1 MWSLRKFKRTTGSVS
16 DVTSGVASQPLRRVH
31 RGSWGKWA
39 AMGSLGQF
47 SPSGCPPHETG
58 PRSCCLHGPS
68 RTWSRQTLPVT
79 RIFPGK
85 GTSICFSFMVS
96 PADSHSSWA
105 QGPTAMGVAC
115 LAVVLSPFCQ
125 WLCRAQP
132 AATQTV
138 PCRTPDCRAQGAGP
152 HTAAAGQ
159 TARTVMR
166 GWAAPS
172 EAGGHVGV
180 RGTSTGAGSG

>member
-96 PADSHSSWA
+96 PADSHSPWA
-105 QGPTAMGVAC
+105 RGPTAMGVAC
-115 LAVVLSPFCQ
+115 LAVVLSPFFSGFAEHS
-125 WLCRAQP
+125 LRPPRRCRAGP
-132 AATQTV
+132 QT
-138 PCRTPDCRAQGAGP
+138 AGP
-152 HTAAAGQ
+152 KELDHTLPLLGKQ
-159 TARTVMR
+159 H
-166 GWAAPS
+166 GL
-172 EAGGHVGV
+172 
-180 RGTSTGAGSG
+180 